1 VTSEAVT
8 ATLSAHGEATID
20 LTQYVLFQ
28 KLNRSRGMQQ
38 FYMEP
43 KIVVEATKAKALLEM
58 GCKVVGFLG
67 GILNNGHEGRFVAF
81 IFKKFYS
88 LYELKAI
95 QLEGVEGGPRPLIQG
110 LRRLQRLRECF
121 EG

>member
-1 VTSEAVT
+1 
-8 ATLSAHGEATID
+8 
-20 LTQYVLFQ
+20 
-28 KLNRSRGMQQ
+28 M
-38 FYMEP
+38 
-43 KIVVEATKAKALLEM
+43 
-58 GCKVVGFLG
+58 
-67 GILNNGHEGRFVAF
+67 AF

-121 EG
+121 EYVSKADVKSDTVEEAD